1 MVHVRFHV
9 VVYRLSWFLLRCRP
23 PMPPMGATRRPFPS
37 PCRGIR
43 RSVPGLCVTG
53 PGLEESC
60 LEAANGTHP
69 IITGYTELLRG
80 VMEEK
85 GRECD
90 FFTVLRHPI
99 DRLVSAF
106 FYCPEHDPQNR
117 PKKW

>member
-1 MVHVRFHV
+1 
-9 VVYRLSWFLLRCRP
+9 
-23 PMPPMGATRRPFPS
+23 MGATRRPFPS